1 MVFNSFLKR
10 MFFFGNNTPEEK
22 LCRDIWFSFVKFFKT
37 VTKFCFVLCIH
48 TKPKLTALFF
58 LQTLVVADT
67 DEHRVLLR
75 NRHGNTS
82 FFQIEKREFQKVFVG
97 TLKFWCIKKLFQ
109 PNDSRCCFCEQ
120 PLEQLLFCA

>member
-1 MVFNSFLKR
+1 MFLILFSNQSFVFFLQRARK
-10 MFFFGNNTPEEK
+10 K
-22 LCRDIWFSFVKFFKT
+22 LCRDIWFIFVKFFKT

-75 NRHGNTS
+75 NRHRNTS
-82 FFQIEKREFQKVFVG
+82 FFQIEKREFQKVFVR

-109 PNDSRCCFCEQ
+109 PKDSRCCFCEQ